1 MTNISFQAIT
11 SANVE
16 AVQMISL
23 HENQKNFIETADA
36 CLREAASVEQWRP
49 VAILADEQIVG
60 FAMYGS
66 FGKQKDT
73 WIDRIMIDKQQQGK
87 GYGKQAMLALIE
99 IVLATYNVKT
109 IYLSIVEGNSVAR
122 QLYESI
128 GFTYMNEKDPS
139 NGELMFCYT
148 VQ

>member
-11 SANVE
+11 SANIE

-60 FAMYGS
+60 FAMYG
-66 FGKQKDT
+66 
-73 WIDRIMIDKQQQGK
+73 IR
-87 GYGKQAMLALIE
+87 
-99 IVLATYNVKT
+99 
-109 IYLSIVEGNSVAR
+109 
-122 QLYESI
+122 
-128 GFTYMNEKDPS
+128 
-139 NGELMFCYT
+139 
-148 VQ
+148 

>member
-1 MTNISFQAIT
+1 
-11 SANVE
+11 
-16 AVQMISL
+16 
-23 HENQKNFIETADA
+23 
-36 CLREAASVEQWRP
+36 
-49 VAILADEQIVG
+49 
-60 FAMYGS
+60 
-66 FGKQKDT
+66 
-73 WIDRIMIDKQQQGK
+73 MIDKQQQGK
-87 GYGKQAMLALIE
+87 GYGKQAMLELIE

-109 IYLSIVEGNSVAR
+109 IYLSIVEGNNVAR

>member
-1 MTNISFQAIT
+1 
-11 SANVE
+11 
-16 AVQMISL
+16 MISL

-49 VAILADEQIVG
+49 VAILADEQIIG

-109 IYLSIVEGNSVAR
+109 IYLSIVEGNSVDNCTKVSALR
-122 QLYESI
+122 I
-128 GFTYMNEKDPS
+128 
-139 NGELMFCYT
+139 
-148 VQ
+148 